1 MDSMYDEE
9 EKVSENG
16 SNEEIERLDVDIEY
30 KVCCDCDELKHR
42 DEFYMSK
49 YGKLFKCCR
58 VCYAAKFSN
67 KVMENGGSARVPVF
81 PDHYADSVQKGQLFQ
96 FMELCGWTYTDGIWW
111 KNGIKNQLNQWDNIA
126 GTKKKARPKP
136 TRKVLATKF
145 DELYKQINEIAF
157 KRSKGM
163 SFADLADIYDCSHTT
178 IRTVY
183 RKYEDERRRN

>member
-1 MDSMYDEE
+1 MHDE
-9 EKVSENG
+9 
-16 SNEEIERLDVDIEY
+16 EEIERLDADVEY

-42 DEFYMSK
+42 EEFYVSK

-96 FMELCGWTYTDGIWW
+96 FMELCGWTYSEGVDGAIGVWW
-111 KNGIKNQLNQWDNIA
+111 KDGIKNKLNQWNNIV
-126 GTKKKARPKP
+126 GTKKKSKPKP
-136 TRKVLATKF
+136 TRKALATKF

-157 KRSKGM
+157 KRSKGT
-163 SFADLADIYDCSHTT
+163 SFADLADIYNCSHTT

-183 RKYEDERRRN
+183 RKYEDEKRTNRHR